1 MSYQTVVPA
10 ADPRIVTELSPLI
23 ERLAAITPGRHPV
36 LSCYLRLGPRDRNR
50 LRYLTEIRNRARALS
65 QDPLYL
71 GLDSEKRAEVER
83 MIERLMDYLATP
95 ARLPHARGLA
105 LFACESLGL
114 FAAVPLP
121 RVHQTRLLL
130 DDTPWIA
137 ELVALED
144 EFEPVLVA
152 LIDRAHARFFE
163 TTPMAGSELAG
174 LVEPA
179 GRGGRFRPDRRDA
192 PGWGERD
199 YHGRLAA
206 ERHRHYAAVG
216 RRIEELARRRVI
228 RGIVLAGP
236 VKETA
241 ALSRFLPGRLADR
254 LLGTVRLNPTSATI
268 ADVRQAAMA
277 AAEEHDD
284 RAVARELEELRE
296 MLGTGWAVDG
306 PIETLRA
313 LHRGQVRT
321 LLVREGLE
329 GLAYRCAASARLV
342 RSPGECRGEGGARP
356 VRALADEAIEQA
368 LRLRARVIVVPGDAA
383 GAFDGLAATLRFR

>member
-1 MSYQTVVPA
+1 MSHQTVAPV
-10 ADPRIVTELSPLI
+10 ADPRIATELSPLI
-23 ERLAAITPGRHPV
+23 ERLAAITPGHHHV
-36 LSCYLRLGPRDRNR
+36 LSCYLRLGPRDRTR
-50 LRYLTEIRNRARALS
+50 ARYLTEIRNRARDLS

-71 GLDSEKRAEVER
+71 TLSTEERADIDRGVER
-83 MIERLMDYLATP
+83 LLEYLATP

-121 RVHQTRLLL
+121 RVHQTRLVL

-152 LIDRAHARFFE
+152 LIDRTHARFFQ
-163 TTPMAGSELAG
+163 TTPMASEELAG

-179 GRGGRFRPDRRDA
+179 GRGGRFRSDRGDA

-206 ERHRHYAAVG
+206 ERHRHYAAVA
-216 RRIEELARRRVI
+216 RRIEELSRRKLI

-236 VKETA
+236 TRETA
-241 ALSRFLPGRLADR
+241 ALARFLHGGLADR
-254 LLGTVRLNPTSATI
+254 LLGTVRLNPTSASS
-268 ADVRQAAMA
+268 ADVRAAAMA

-284 RAVARELEELRE
+284 RAIARELEMFWET
-296 MLGTGWAVDG
+296 LGSGWAVDG
-306 PIETLRA
+306 PVETLRA

-321 LLVREGLE
+321 LLVQEGLE
-329 GLAYRCAASARLV
+329 GQGYRCAATARLALA
-342 RSPGECRGEGGARP
+342 PTDCRGEGEPRP
-356 VRALADEAIEQA
+356 VRALSDEAIEEA
-368 LRLRARVIVVPGDAA
+368 LRLRARVIVVPSNAA
-383 GAFDGLAATLRFR
+383 GAFDRLAATLRFR

>member
-1 MSYQTVVPA
+1 MSHPTVAPA
-10 ADPRIVTELSPLI
+10 ADPRVVTELSPLI
-23 ERLAAITPGRHPV
+23 ERLAAITPGHQAV
-36 LSCYLRLGPRDRNR
+36 LSCYLRLGPRDRVR
-50 LRYLTEIRNRARALS
+50 AKYLTEIRNRARSLA
-65 QDPLYL
+65 QDPKYL
-71 GLDSEKRAEVER
+71 SLSADERGEVDREVG
-83 MIERLMDYLATP
+83 RLLDYLATP

-105 LFACESLGL
+105 LFSCDSLGL

-121 RVHQTRLLL
+121 RVHQSRLVL

-152 LIDRAHARFFE
+152 LIDRTHARFFE
-163 TTPMAGSELAG
+163 TTPMAATELAG

-179 GRGGRFRPDRRDA
+179 GRGGKFHSDRHGA

-206 ERHRHYAAVG
+206 ERHRHYAAVA
-216 RRIEELARRRVI
+216 RRIEELARRRVT

-236 VKETA
+236 GKETA
-241 ALSRFLPGRLADR
+241 ALARFFPGRLAHR

-268 ADVRQAAMA
+268 ADVRTAAMA

-284 RAVARELEELRE
+284 GAIARELEALRDT
-296 MLGTGWAVDG
+296 LGTGWAVDG
-306 PIETLRA
+306 VVETLRA

-321 LLVREGLE
+321 LFVQEGLE
-329 GLAYRCAASARLV
+329 GQAYRCGATARLAL
-342 RSPGECRGEGGARP
+342 SPGDCRGEGEARP
-356 VRALADEAIEQA
+356 VRALADEAIEEA
-368 LRLRARVIVVPGDAA
+368 LRLRAGVIVVPQRAA
-383 GAFDGLAATLRFR
+383 GAIDRLAATLRFL